1 MEKVKIT
8 FASSGE
14 IEAEKNG
21 TCFIVEEPFAED
33 IKNDLSIVTIEEED
47 GTVTEFH
54 NAELIEC
61 ASVDERYWYS
71 FREVTADEQLRADVD
86 YLLLMQE

>member
-8 FASSGE
+8 FASGGE

-21 TCFIVEEPFAED
+21 SCFIVEEPFTD
-33 IKNDLSIVTIEEED
+33 DVKNDLETVTIKEAD
-47 GTVTEFH
+47 GTVTEYH

-71 FREVTADEQLRADVD
+71 FREVSADEQLRADVD

>member
-8 FASSGE
+8 FASGKE

-21 TCFIVEEPFAED
+21 TCFIVEEPFTED
-33 IKNDLSIVTIEEED
+33 VKNDLAIVTIEEED
-47 GTVTEFH
+47 GTVMEFH
-54 NAELIEC
+54 NAELIVC
-61 ASVDERYWYS
+61 ASVDKRYWYS

>member
-8 FASSGE
+8 FASGSE

-21 TCFIVEEPFAED
+21 TCFIVEEPFTED
-33 IKNDLSIVTIEEED
+33 VKNDLSIVTIEEED
-47 GTVTEFH
+47 GTVMEFH

-61 ASVDERYWYS
+61 ASVDKRYWYS